1 MGSNKLKFFF
11 VVVVFLIKE
20 CYRYTWLFSLALSL
34 FFFFPVAILC
44 GMRDLV
50 APRGIEPMLPA
61 AEA

>member
-11 VVVVFLIKE
+11 FFFFLIKE
-20 CYRYTWLFSLALSL
+20 CYWHTWLFFLSL
-34 FFFFPVAILC
+34 FFFLVAALC

-50 APRGIEPMLPA
+50 APRGIEPMLPE